1 MAEENIYEK
10 DYKVEIEKLNRFT
23 PSNWII
29 QIKSMV
35 ESALVEEQVEAIE
48 RICVL
53 VIPNIFMSDYKT
65 VLGIF
70 GELSAVCNKKRMYLR
85 MDKYASEKRDRSD
98 IKEDED

>member
-10 DYKVEIEKLNRFT
+10 DYKVEIEKRNRFT

-29 QIKSMV
+29 QIKNMV

-53 VIPNIFMSDYKT
+53 VIPNFFMSDYKT

-70 GELSAVCNKKRMYLR
+70 GELSAVCNKKRTYLR
-85 MDKYASEKRDRSD
+85 MDK
-98 IKEDED
+98 